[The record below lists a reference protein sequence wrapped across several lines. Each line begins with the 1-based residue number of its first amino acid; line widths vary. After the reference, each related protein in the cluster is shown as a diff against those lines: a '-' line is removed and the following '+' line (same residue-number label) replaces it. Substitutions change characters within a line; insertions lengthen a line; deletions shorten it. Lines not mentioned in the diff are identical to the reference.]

1 MTHALADF
9 EDVYRRCVERID
21 VNWLVELLDL
31 VNWDDLGPRVW
42 ERAVVICS
50 PHLREMCDVRVS
62 RGLHSTDN
70 SDPAAAG
77 EAVRQN
83 LSASH
88 ALHTQ
93 PWIHSWALQWFLWT
107 QHQQNPDGLFTIR
120 LAHRDEAAD
129 EILLCYECDAD
140 SKGQQR
146 KEMRKV
152 AMKMWQA
159 VDAARWTRGGARKR
173 RSLSAYTVRSNVM
186 KTLQTDEESKVKR
199 GLAWLYRFMCAHIRT
214 FLLLTDDWLATKQK
228 HAVNPDAP
236 ECLPRE
242 KDMVWDHHF
251 FIGLFTV
258 PEISTLVL
266 QPTDS
271 WNTGAFGDSVHDKQ
285 ILTVNEYEG
294 NRGGGSRDKDSF
306 LHRGSGGASG
316 KDRKQKIM
324 FDDEPL
330 PLVCEAD
337 PATVDKVPTFCY
349 MVKQR
354 WRAPVCLRV
363 WENYDVRALSVQR
376 VDVEKAI
383 AWAELMPRERRKHF
397 ERINGAWYLTDVKQF
412 LEYFSTQNSGAAA
425 NVFCNLIDCDVW
437 TQSVR
442 ERQLGVVKLDESPEK
457 ILQANRVAQLTQ
469 NVMAELETALLSV
482 FKTGGGRGDYLL
494 SWDAPP
500 YASVQREFLKGP
512 GGTLTAIK
520 RAIRDQPG
528 LLRERQGQKNVEE
541 FENYN
546 KKNQTLRSACYYK
559 LDQSLPT
566 LSDEVDRYLDA
577 FKVPNAKLFFRLIRC
592 NSILALRELARQVSS
607 KRMDGEVSK
616 YLKTLD
622 VCVQSEVNFIFDRVR
637 ENLDVFI
644 DNSAVRAISTQVVE
658 RAAHSKDDLLLQ
670 AAQKLGFVNAHER
683 FAVVSDAIQAS
694 AAADPGDYEEDF
706 YDVYEMLYGLA
717 RYEDEDPD

>member
-42 ERAVVICS
+42 ERAVVIAS

-93 PWIHSWALQWFLWT
+93 PWIQSWALQWFRWT

-129 EILLCYECDAD
+129 EIVLCYECDAD

-242 KDMVWDHHF
+242 KDRVWDHHF

-266 QPTDS
+266 QPTYT
-271 WNTGAFGDSVHDKQ
+271 WNTGAVNQSVHDKE
-285 ILTVNEYEG
+285 ILTVDDYEG
-294 NRGGGSRDKDSF
+294 GDGAGYSNKDCFLSR
-306 LHRGSGGASG
+306 AG
-316 KDRKQKIM
+316 KNKLQEVT
-324 FDDEPL
+324 FNDDPL
-330 PLVCEAD
+330 PLVCKAD
-337 PATVDKVPTFCY
+337 NPVPDNVPTFCNDF
-349 MVKQR
+349 KQR
-354 WRAPVCLRV
+354 WRAPACLRA

-376 VDVEKAI
+376 VNVENAI
-383 AWAELMPRERRKHF
+383 AWAELYPRERRKHY

-412 LEYFSTQNSGAAA
+412 LEHFSTQNSRAVE
-425 NVFCNLIDCDVW
+425 NVFCNLTDDDDW

-442 ERQLGVVKLDESPEK
+442 ERQLGVTRLEESPENK
-457 ILQANRVAQLTQ
+457 LDKNRAAQLTQ

-482 FKTGGGRGDYLL
+482 FKTLGGRGDYLL
-494 SWDAPP
+494 SWDAAP
-500 YASVQREFLKGP
+500 YASVKSESLKGP
-512 GGTLTAIK
+512 GGILTSIK

-528 LLRERQGQKNVEE
+528 LLRERKGQKNVEQWE
-541 FENYN
+541 DYN

-559 LDQSLPT
+559 LEKSLPT

-644 DNSAVRAISTQVVE
+644 DNSAVSATSTQVVKI
-658 RAAHSKDDLLLQ
+658 AAHSKDDLLLQ
-670 AAQKLGFVNAHER
+670 AAERLGFATAHER
-683 FAVVSDAIQAS
+683 FAVVSAAIQAS
-694 AAADPGDYEEDF
+694 AAADPVDYEDDF
-706 YDVYEMLYGLA
+706 YEVYEMLYGLA
-717 RYEDEDPD
+717 RFEDEDED

>member
-9 EDVYRRCVERID
+9 ENVYRRCVERID

-88 ALHTQ
+88 PLHTQ
-93 PWIHSWALQWFLWT
+93 PWIHSWALQWFRWT

-129 EILLCYECDAD
+129 EIVLCYECDAD

-152 AMKMWQA
+152 VMKMWQA

-242 KDMVWDHHF
+242 KDRVWDHHF

-258 PEISTLVL
+258 PDISTLVFR
-266 QPTDS
+266 QTID
-271 WNTGAFGDSVHDKQ
+271 WNTGAVGGSVHDKE
-285 ILTVNEYEG
+285 ILTADDYEG
-294 NRGGGSRDKDSF
+294 VDGTGFRNRDSF
-306 LHRGSGGASG
+306 LHRGA
-316 KDRKQKIM
+316 KDKDQKIK
-324 FDDEPL
+324 FDDYPL
-330 PLVCEAD
+330 PLVCKAD
-337 PATVDKVPTFCY
+337 NPVWDKVPTFRER
-349 MVKQR
+349 VKQR

-376 VDVEKAI
+376 VNVENAI
-383 AWAELMPRERRKHF
+383 AWAELRPREQMKHF
-397 ERINGAWYLTDVKQF
+397 ERLGGAWYLTDVKQF
-412 LEYFSTQNSGAAA
+412 LEYFSTQNSDAAGQ
-425 NVFCNLIDCDVW
+425 VFDNLIDDDEW
-437 TQSVR
+437 TRSIR
-442 ERQLGVVKLDESPEK
+442 ERQLGDKPEK
-457 ILQANRVAQLTQ
+457 RLRGDRVAQITQ
-469 NVMAELETALLSV
+469 NVMTELETALLSV
-482 FKTGGGRGDYLL
+482 FKTNGGFGDYLL

-541 FENYN
+541 WEDYN
-546 KKNQTLRSACYYK
+546 KKNQTLRSACYCK
-559 LDQSLPT
+559 LEESLPA

-706 YDVYEMLYGLA
+706 YEVYEMLYGLA
-717 RYEDEDPD
+717 RFEDEDSD